1 MVSPEW
7 ENRDRTD
14 QWQETSL
21 TDERAADGDEEYER
35 NIQAVAA
42 RIDRFSQEEAT
53 ALALYYVTVD
63 ELSED
68 IAIQLV
74 TAFGHRSKTGIA
86 RWLKEQGTEQTLIPF
101 NAYLHNAPEFDTN
114 QKKFVADTIADSI
127 TYADQRRYMSIMLDP
142 SSIEITDPAQAAIAE
157 QTANDL
163 SRELIENRS
172 TLAESLILADQD
184 NYLNAI
190 NELEKGT
197 DRMDDLTNEN
207 AYDEP
212 EPADDESE
220 EYDEPEKRDEDKFI
234 RGTPPPN
241 PYDQFMASSNHQD
254 N

>member
-7 ENRDRTD
+7 ESKDRID
-14 QWQETSL
+14 EWRESGL
-21 TDERAADGDEEYER
+21 TDERAATGDKEYER
-35 NIQAVAA
+35 EVQAVAA
-42 RIDRFSQEEAT
+42 RINQFSPDQAN

-68 IAIQLV
+68 IAVQLV
-74 TAFGHRSKTGIA
+74 NAFGHRSKTGIA

-101 NAYLHNAPEFDTN
+101 NAYLHNAPEFDRN

-127 TYADQRRYMSIMLDP
+127 TYADQRRYMTIMLDP
-142 SSIEITDPAQAAIAE
+142 NSIDITDPAQAAIAE

-197 DRMDDLTNEN
+197 ERMDDLTGEN

-212 EPADDESE
+212 EPTDGE
-220 EYDEPEKRDEDKFI
+220 EYEERKEPDEDEL
-234 RGTPPPN
+234 TQQTAPPN
-241 PYDQFMASSNHQD
+241 LYDHFMTT
-254 N
+254 